1 MELAWECQNVY
12 RESLDTREP
21 TWVNRWIKIEKE
33 TVNVLKPQYVDDSEP
48 RVRSKR
54 LYLPLADSFTKPCI
68 GTAENN
74 LLINDLIGHT
84 SHKPG
89 TMAIMRTRHINEDTS
104 TKQVR
109 NFLISKQV
117 EGPPA
122 TRKRKRIECSLNGQ
136 PARKSPQSSYNSR
149 HKFEIFEN
157 AIPYIRSKHFRF
169 GSNGD
174 AAQEINS
181 IGDGHAVEK
190 QDIQLAMERRPDR
203 RDTGKGKRIKSSV
216 DREISENVDTSE
228 H

>member
-12 RESLDTREP
+12 RKSLDTREP

-33 TVNVLKPQYVDDSEP
+33 TVNVLKPQYIDDSEP
-48 RVRSKR
+48 RVRSRR
-54 LYLPLADSFTKPCI
+54 LYLPLAGSFTKPCI

-74 LLINDLIGHT
+74 LLTNDLIGRT
-84 SHKPG
+84 SHKSG
-89 TMAIMRTRHINEDTS
+89 TMAISRTRHTNEVAS
-104 TKQVR
+104 MKQLG

-122 TRKRKRIECSLNGQ
+122 TQKRKWIECSLNGQ
-136 PARKSPQSSYNSR
+136 PARKSPQSSYQSR

-190 QDIQLAMERRPDR
+190 QDTQLAMERGPDR
-203 RDTGKGKRIKSSV
+203 RNTRKGK
-216 DREISENVDTSE
+216 
-228 H
+228 